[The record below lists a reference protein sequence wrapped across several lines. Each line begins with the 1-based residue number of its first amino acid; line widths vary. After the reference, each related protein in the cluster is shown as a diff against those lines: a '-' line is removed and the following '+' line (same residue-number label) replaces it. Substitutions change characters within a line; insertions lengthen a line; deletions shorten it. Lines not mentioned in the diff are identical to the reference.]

1 MRLLTAAAI
10 PVLLAPLIACS
21 TGTAS
26 SDARQE
32 APASVTSSSAAPS
45 TAASSAAPSSAERAA
60 ARRVP
65 ALQVTRLITGLDHP
79 WDVRQLPT
87 GELIYT
93 QRDRA
98 SLSVWKDGTA
108 RTLDFPSSSVW
119 VSGETGLMGLEVD
132 PEFATNRHVYTCQ
145 GATTS
150 GGGHDVRVVA
160 WRLDDAL
167 TSATRIRTV
176 LGGFPTSSGRHG
188 GCRLLI
194 LRDGSMLVGTGDAAI
209 GTNPENKRSLGGKTL
224 RLDPETGKPWPSNP
238 FIRSQYKR
246 TRYIT
251 TYGHRNVQGLAQR
264 ADGSLW
270 SIEQG
275 SFRDDEVN
283 KLRKGGD
290 YGWNPVPGYN
300 EQVPMTDF
308 SLPGKQI
315 GARWRSGNPTLATS
329 GGSFVNGSEWG
340 AYDGALTVAVQKSE
354 RVLFLSFDKRGKLQK
369 VRTPDVLRQYGRIR
383 TTWQLANGD
392 LLVATDNGNGEDA
405 ILRVRP
411 A

>member
-1 MRLLTAAAI
+1 MRPITSAVLPILLL
-10 PVLLAPLIACS
+10 PLLACAAQDGAEPGTRERTS
-21 TGTAS
+21 TTAVES
-26 SDARQE
+26 GS
-32 APASVTSSSAAPS
+32 APS
-45 TAASSAAPSSAERAA
+45 AGEPAGRRAPQLR
-60 ARRVP
+60 
-65 ALQVTRLITGLDHP
+65 VTRLITGLDKP
-79 WDVRQLPT
+79 WDVRQLPS

-98 SLSVWKDGTA
+98 TLTVWKDGQA
-108 RTLDFPSSSVW
+108 RTLDFPSDDVW

-132 PEFATNRHVYTCQ
+132 ADFATNRRIYTCQ
-145 GATTS
+145 GAETS
-150 GGGHDVRVVA
+150 GGNDVRVVA
-160 WRLDDAL
+160 WTLDEGL
-167 TSATRIRTV
+167 TRATRAGTV
-176 LGGFPTSSGRHG
+176 IKGFPATSGRHG

-194 LRDGSMLVGTGDAAI
+194 LRDGSMLIGTGDAAV
-209 GTNPENKRSLGGKTL
+209 GRNPRDLTSLGGKTL
-224 RLDPETGKPWPSNP
+224 RLDPVTGKPWRTNP
-238 FIRSQYKR
+238 FLGASNRNKR
-246 TRYIT
+246 FIT
-251 TYGHRNVQGLAQR
+251 TYGHRNVQGVAQR

-315 GARWRSGNPTLATS
+315 GARWRSGDPTLATS

-354 RVLFLSFDKRGKLQK
+354 RVLFLSFDKRGKLLK
-369 VRTPDVLRQYGRIR
+369 VRTPEVLRQYGRIR

-392 LLVATDNGNGEDA
+392 LLVTTDNGDGQDV